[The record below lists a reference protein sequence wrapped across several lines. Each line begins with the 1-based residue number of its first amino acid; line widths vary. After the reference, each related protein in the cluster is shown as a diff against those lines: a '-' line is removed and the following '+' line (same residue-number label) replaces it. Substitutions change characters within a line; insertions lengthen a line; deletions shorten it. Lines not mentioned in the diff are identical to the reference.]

1 MKHLK
6 KYCAGLL
13 LLTMGMS
20 FAVPAFADSG
30 NTGLMGIHIGE
41 KNFPDDAFRT
51 IVSTTIDTDQNGI
64 LSQHEVNA
72 VTDL

>member
-30 NTGLMGIHIGE
+30 NTGLMGIHIG
-41 KNFPDDAFRT
+41 
-51 IVSTTIDTDQNGI
+51 
-64 LSQHEVNA
+64 
-72 VTDL
+72 